1 MLLVGGDL
9 RNYLFGISLL
19 ALSGSLLFW
28 ACSSENGY
36 THDVNSIV
44 DLENESDDEL
54 TDSAEVSEID
64 GIPEAKDGVLY
75 FQQPGTSTSM
85 PKRKSSSSSAVL
97 ESSSSVV
104 ASSSSAVNPI
114 SSSSSVVASSSSAT
128 PASSSDI
135 LESSSADAV
144 INVWDW
150 SILAKDYLNPNI
162 VYDLVVDARDW
173 QVYHVVNI
181 ANRRWMAQNLNYN
194 GEKVE
199 GESWCYDDIE
209 QHCEVTGRLYTW
221 KAAKVACPEGW
232 RLPSPQEWQEL
243 LDSCGSTSAAGRILK
258 STIGWFKNGF
268 GSDGNG
274 TDSLGFSAI
283 PAGLRSTDGKYSELG
298 NAARFWTSKG
308 DTYADYVSMYYADRA
323 AWSYHYVDM
332 GFSVR
337 CIEVLTE

>member
-1 MLLVGGDL
+1 M

-28 ACSSENGY
+28 ACSSENDY
-36 THDVNSIV
+36 AHDVDSVVIYEV
-44 DLENESDDEL
+44 DPEGEL
-54 TDSAEVSEID
+54 PDSSEVSELD

-104 ASSSSAVNPI
+104 ASSSSAVNPVM
-114 SSSSSVVASSSSAT
+114 SSSSVVASSSSAT

-162 VYDLVVDARDW
+162 VYDLIVDVRDW

-194 GEKVE
+194 GDPVKD
-199 GESWCYDDIE
+199 ESWCYEDVK
-209 QHCEVTGRLYTW
+209 QRCNVLGRLYTW

-232 RLPSPQEWQEL
+232 RLPSPTEWQEL

-258 STIGWFKNGF
+258 STIGWFKDGF
-268 GSDGNG
+268 GNDGNG
-274 TDSLGFSAI
+274 TDSLGFSAL
-283 PAGLRSTDGKYSELG
+283 PAGSRNNDGKYSELG
-298 NAARFWTSKG
+298 KSAYFWKNSG
-308 DTYADYVSMYYADRA
+308 DTYGDYVSMYSADRVDE
-323 AWSYHYVDM
+323 SYHYKTM
-332 GFSVR
+332 AFSVR
-337 CIEVLTE
+337 CIEILAE